1 MLLKF
6 SVENYKGIGKQQT
19 LNLLATPKNE
29 YVESLLEIDE
39 TTRANSYACVIG
51 PNGSGKTHFL
61 ESLMSCSQAILSRD
75 FSTIKPFILNDEFR
89 SKPTS
94 FELTL
99 FSKELNELH
108 NYTFSIYKGRV
119 VEESLLVKKN
129 ESFAKSR
136 LIFNRKGSEI
146 KFASE
151 LKELEEFIVPNLDT
165 GGLVTSFAASIKND
179 NVKFIHEWANSIILL
194 NPKLIRFAGPDIVHN
209 AINRTINEKVEQKV
223 EEYEDG
229 AEPTEWIPFVRDYF
243 SSLMDDVCNTLVHFD
258 IPIES
263 LKIQEDDSG
272 SYFLTIKPKSN
283 ATTQKAYT
291 ISEAEEFFSEGTY
304 NALCL
309 LLVVSLLKGSGK
321 ILLLD
326 EIDGTFHHKLTQA
339 LIDKIRH
346 DQSEMQLIV
355 ATHDVLLLDYKFR
368 RDAVFAVTKNN
379 ELMSEIERASE
390 FSIRKDAKL
399 SSKYFSD
406 EFGALPR
413 IISSNNVGT
422 SSE

>member
-29 YVESLLEIDE
+29 YAESLLEIDE

-51 PNGSGKTHFL
+51 PNGSGKTHLL
-61 ESLMSCSQAILSRD
+61 ESLMSCSTAIQGRD
-75 FSTIKPFILNDEFR
+75 FSKIKPFLLNDEFR

-99 FSKELNELH
+99 FSKELNEYH

-129 ESFAKSR
+129 ENFAKSR
-136 LIFNRKGSEI
+136 VIFNRKGSEI
-146 KFASE
+146 KFSSD

-179 NVKFIHEWANSIILL
+179 NIKYIHEWAAGIILL
-194 NPKLIRFAGPDIVHN
+194 NPKLIRIAGPDIVN
-209 AINRTINEKVEQKV
+209 NSINRIINEKVEQKA
-223 EEYEDG
+223 EETEGGIAPD
-229 AEPTEWIPFVRDYF
+229 EWISSVREIF
-243 SSLMDDVCNTLVHFD
+243 SSRMDEACNTLAHFD

-283 ATTQKAYT
+283 STTQMAYT
-291 ISEAEEFFSEGTY
+291 FSEAEEFFSEGTY

-309 LLVVSLLKGSGK
+309 LVVVSLLKGSGK
-321 ILLLD
+321 VLLLD

-339 LIDKIRH
+339 IIDRIRH
-346 DQSEMQLIV
+346 EQSEMQLII
-355 ATHDVLLLDYKFR
+355 ATHDILLLDYKFR

-379 ELMSEIERASE
+379 ELMSEVERASD

-406 EFGALPR
+406 EFGALPK
-413 IISSNNVGT
+413 IILRD
-422 SSE
+422 